1 MTLHNR
7 NALEVAAEMPEGS
20 ARLVYCD
27 GPYGLDFGEW
37 DRAKGSALVE
47 WYAPFFDAFDRVAMP
62 SSSLVVWGRSES
74 WAWLHTDLTARGWR
88 FCGSVVWDKGVGQTM
103 RADPDT
109 LRSWPQTHEVCGIY
123 QRDELQAPTCAATTV
138 AYAAGASDRNWIR
151 VWLGEQWK
159 AAGLRRAQADEAIG
173 GGCMASRHYFPP
185 DQWALPTWEAY
196 QQLAAYA
203 AEHGRKPDGL
213 PWLVHPDAPGLGAT
227 YEHLRAEYEHLRAEY
242 EHLRAEYERLRAPF
256 DLGSIVGS
264 VWRETPPTLGA
275 GRHGHPCEK
284 PPALTRRLIDVLTK
298 PGELIFEPFGVS
310 SPVAR
315 CCEAMPRDLA
325 RRWVSCELDAKHVDR
340 TRAMLARTQG
350 ALL

>member
-1 MTLHNR
+1 MGSAVNGTLYNR
-7 NALEVAAEMPEGS
+7 DALQVAAEMDAAS
-20 ARLVYCD
+20 VRLVYCD

-62 SSSLVVWGRSES
+62 SASLVVWGRSES
-74 WAWLHTDLTARGWR
+74 WAWLHTDLSARGWR

-123 QRDELQAPTCAATTV
+123 QRDQ
-138 AYAAGASDRNWIR
+138 NWIR
-151 VWLGEQWK
+151 VWLGEQWR
-159 AAGLRRAQADEAIG
+159 AAGLTRQQANEAQGTAT
-173 GGCMASRHYFPP
+173 MANHYFSAS
-185 DQWALPTWEAY
+185 QWQLPTWENYAK
-196 QQLAAYA
+196 LAAYA
-203 AEHGRKPDGL
+203 AEHGREPDGL
-213 PWLVHPDAPGLGAT
+213 PWLVHPDAVEATTRAT
-227 YEHLRAEYEHLRAEY
+227 YEHLRA
-242 EHLRAEYERLRAPF
+242 PF
-256 DLGSIVGS
+256 NLGSIIGS
-264 VWRETPPTLGA
+264 VWRESPPTLGA

-284 PPALTRRLIDVLTK
+284 PPGLTRRLVEVLTR
-298 PGELIFEPFGVS
+298 PGELVFEPFGGS

-325 RRWVSCELDAKHVDR
+325 RRWVSCELDAAHVER
-340 TRAMLARTQG
+340 TRAMLTRTQG

>member
-1 MTLHNR
+1 MITAILHR
-7 NALEVAAEMPEGS
+7 PSDARDGLHQRDALEVAAELPAGC
-20 ARLVYCD
+20 ARLIYCD

-62 SSSLVVWGRSES
+62 SASLVVWGRSES
-74 WAWLHTDLTARGWR
+74 WAWLHTDLSARGWR
-88 FCGSVVWDKGVGQTM
+88 FCGSVVWDKGNATTAM
-103 RADPDT
+103 RADPDA

-123 QRDELQAPTCAATTV
+123 QRDQ
-138 AYAAGASDRNWIR
+138 NWIR

-159 AAGLRRAQADEAIG
+159 AAGLRRKQADEALG
-173 GGCMASRHYFPP
+173 TNGMAGHYFGSS
-185 DQWALPTWEAY
+185 QWALPTWEAY

-213 PWLVHPDAPGLGAT
+213 PWLVHPDAVEATTRAT
-227 YEHLRAEYEHLRAEY
+227 YEHLRA
-242 EHLRAEYERLRAPF
+242 PF
-256 DLGSIVGS
+256 NLGSIIGS
-264 VWRETPPTLGA
+264 VWRESPPTLGA

-298 PGELIFEPFGVS
+298 PGELIFEPFGGS

-325 RRWVSCELDAKHVDR
+325 RRWVSCELDAAHVER
-340 TRAMLARTQG
+340 TRAMLAQTQG